1 MCSDLLVHYQRSVHS
16 KTYKMFHIVAFW
28 AFAACQLFAANG
40 QVAVPVAAPVVTAR
54 SSQYFAQTHS
64 ALAAPLVQPVA
75 PVAQYF
81 APSAASVSQVTR
93 YAQYLAAP
101 YLLPAPLLASP
112 AVAPLVATSP
122 VAAPAPAP
130 QQPPNNPDA
139 EAVEV
144 ESARLRAAPAQ
155 QAGKA
160 QPLRA
165 QKQQVALL
173 VLVAVACVAA
183 APKPSVPV
191 LAPAIVT
198 AQSSQ
203 VIARNY
209 NALAAPLIAPAPIVR
224 AAPVLAPAPVVRAA
238 PFAAPYW
245 AAPAPYLA
253 NPYAAPLIY

>member
-165 QKQQVALL
+165 QKQQVPQ
-173 VLVAVACVAA
+173 AA
-183 APKPSVPV
+183 APKQQ
-191 LAPAIVT
+191 
-198 AQSSQ
+198 QS
-203 VIARNY
+203 
-209 NALAAPLIAPAPIVR
+209 AAPGLLSAQQF
-224 AAPVLAPAPVVRAA
+224 LQG
-238 PFAAPYW
+238 
-245 AAPAPYLA
+245 PYLG
-253 NPYAAPLIY
+253 